1 MSDVRSDRR
10 SASISLAEG
19 LSNGPP
25 PAGKL
30 AVPIF
35 AHGSLD
41 VLLYEPRG
49 RDPQKP
55 HDRDEVYVVAR
66 GRAVFFDGEQRH
78 RVEPGSF
85 LFVAAGHAHR
95 FEEISDDFAVWVFF
109 YGPKGGETP
118 VKADV

>member
-1 MSDVRSDRR
+1 V
-10 SASISLAEG
+10 SLAEA
-19 LSNGPP
+19 LAKGPP

-66 GRAVFFDGEQRH
+66 GRASFYDGGDRRPLEA
-78 RVEPGSF
+78 GDF
-85 LFVAAGHAHR
+85 IFVAADQLHR
-95 FEEISDDFAVWVFF
+95 FEDMSDDFAVWVFF
-109 YGPKGGETP
+109 YGPKGGEEAKFE
-118 VKADV
+118 V